1 MVQVRNPGFGRSYA
15 FNLSLVLVEALGKA
29 GLTVVS
35 LQPTPTMLEA
45 GARAGKVDAA
55 DACRIYTAMVAAD
68 H

>member
-1 MVQVRNPGFGRSYA
+1 M
-15 FNLSLVLVEALGKA
+15 LVEALGKA

-68 H
+68 HS